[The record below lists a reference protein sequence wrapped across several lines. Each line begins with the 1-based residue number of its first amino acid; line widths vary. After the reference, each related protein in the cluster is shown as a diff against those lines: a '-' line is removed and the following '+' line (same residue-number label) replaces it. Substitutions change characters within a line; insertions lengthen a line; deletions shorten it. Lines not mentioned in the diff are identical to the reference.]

1 MLDKQTRSWINLHVI
16 IKLLIW
22 LWLCYMG
29 DMIWPGWLH
38 RSGSWKCEQDR
49 VQTVCWWRSEASSES
64 QGFRALRP
72 PLHPTLH
79 LQQWAQRGPLLGVAD
94 LHPTATHCQS
104 QEERINHQWT
114 QTLDVFTKG
123 GKRKLKRFCCSIC
136 CLLAQTLHLV
146 MSSGI
151 GRQSNLFSIH
161 PRWNH
166 LLWFPC
172 EKLLSSLCAT
182 SSVNSPLATRS
193 SLTSVRLILKV
204 ESYCSYIFFFFCVAS
219 QW

>member
-1 MLDKQTRSWINLHVI
+1 MLDKRTGSWINLHVI
-16 IKLLIW
+16 IKLFIW
-22 LWLCYMG
+22 LWLCYLR

-38 RSGSWKCEQDR
+38 RSGSWKCEQDL
-49 VQTVCWWRSEASSES
+49 VQTVCWWRSEASSGS

-94 LHPTATHCQS
+94 LHPIATHCQS

-123 GKRKLKRFCCSIC
+123 GKRKLKKKMCCSIC
-136 CLLAQTLHLV
+136 CLLAQNLHLV

-151 GRQSNLFSIH
+151 GPQSNLFQSTLVGIIWFDSPVKSCFRLCVPLHHSIH
-161 PRWNH
+161 
-166 LLWFPC
+166 LLRPGPAW
-172 EKLLSSLCAT
+172 
-182 SSVNSPLATRS
+182 R
-193 SLTSVRLILKV
+193 
-204 ESYCSYIFFFFCVAS
+204 
-219 QW
+219 QWD

>member
-1 MLDKQTRSWINLHVI
+1 MLDKRMGSWINLHVI

-22 LWLCYMG
+22 LWLCYLR

-38 RSGSWKCEQDR
+38 RSGSWKCEQDL
-49 VQTVCWWRSEASSES
+49 VQTVCWWRSEASSGS

-94 LHPTATHCQS
+94 LHPIATHCQS

-123 GKRKLKRFCCSIC
+123 GKRKFKKKCAVQFVV
-136 CLLAQTLHLV
+136 CLLKIST
-146 MSSGI
+146 
-151 GRQSNLFSIH
+151 
-161 PRWNH
+161 
-166 LLWFPC
+166 
-172 EKLLSSLCAT
+172 
-182 SSVNSPLATRS
+182 
-193 SLTSVRLILKV
+193 
-204 ESYCSYIFFFFCVAS
+204 
-219 QW
+219 